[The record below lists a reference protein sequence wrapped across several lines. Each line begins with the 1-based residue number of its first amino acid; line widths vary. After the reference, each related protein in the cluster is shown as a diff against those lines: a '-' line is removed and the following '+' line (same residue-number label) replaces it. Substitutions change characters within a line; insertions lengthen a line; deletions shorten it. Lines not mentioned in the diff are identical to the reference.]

1 MKLKKDK
8 EEWQKTTLQNCQ
20 KDSGKLWQNV
30 LGWIKWS
37 TSGSPSKL
45 FVNGKL
51 GSSPQV
57 VSETMNEFYISKIKN
72 IQKNLHASN
81 GDPLKYL
88 KLMMENKNVAF
99 SLSPVHPDLVED
111 ILSKLKNSK
120 SCGLD
125 NIDTYI
131 LKIIKPLIVPAIT
144 HIVFFQYLLQG
155 FLQLGNIPK

>member
-1 MKLKKDK
+1 MKWKKRQGGMAENNFTKLSDRFRKFMAKCFGVDK
-8 EEWQKTTLQNCQ
+8 VVNLRT
-20 KDSGKLWQNV
+20 
-30 LGWIKWS
+30 
-37 TSGSPSKL
+37 PSKL

-51 GSSPQV
+51 ESFPHV
-57 VSETMNEFYISKIKN
+57 VAETMNEIYISKIKN
-72 IQKNLHASN
+72 IQKNLPASN

-99 SLSPVHPDLVED
+99 SFSPVHPDLVED
-111 ILSKLKNSK
+111 IVSKLKSSK

-144 HIVFFQYLLQG
+144 HIVNLSILTSRFPTAWKYS
-155 FLQLGNIPK
+155 